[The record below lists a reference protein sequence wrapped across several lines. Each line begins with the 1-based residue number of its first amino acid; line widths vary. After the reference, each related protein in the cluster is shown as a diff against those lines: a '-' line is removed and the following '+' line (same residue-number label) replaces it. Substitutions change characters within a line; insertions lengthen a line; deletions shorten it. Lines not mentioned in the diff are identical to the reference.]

1 MHLHRARQPDA
12 QEAVK
17 AGAQL
22 GLDDPLHNTVAA
34 RIYSRYASVVTRE
47 DRKVN
52 LQPGG
57 GFATDLQGHI
67 NVDPYPLGPN
77 APIEDQMIVTWGGIE
92 HELAHEEWSPRQ
104 ILHAANRI
112 ARGQTDRKYSGFS
125 GGDLSRN
132 ARSQVQHWLNVI
144 EDGRIERLLR
154 EKTPGAFKRVRAGD
168 VLQARWDERVGDDV
182 PVYHQVL
189 GAALY
194 EALPNFALHR
204 ETYRAMSDEARD
216 LFDQIRPIVR
226 RGVSGDAVGALR
238 AAAEAVEVLDDA
250 GVFDGVPHIPTSID
264 MHDFTGSTDADG
276 SAAPSGGASQ
286 PIPVNAPPPP
296 SEGDEQE
303 GEGNGQGSGSGP
315 QNCPQCG
322 GFLDENGH
330 CTQCEDQGG
339 QGGDAGSSDEQ
350 PDADAQGGGDADA
363 DADDGEESSGAGQ
376 DDDSDQDAGDEDAGA
391 GGSAG
396 SDEDEGQDTDGS
408 QGGSGGQEGEED
420 DDGSEAQDGEGADE
434 GETVGG
440 GSGEDAGNRSSDDG
454 ADGDSEGA
462 SSDDQSGSAQDGTS
476 QDGGDEGD
484 GRREE
489 DDADR
494 DDLPEYDAD
503 EIEEAQQEAREVLD
517 DLRDE
522 AARTYANAVRDYA
535 EETARHDAQKIH
547 DGSRMIVNVQ
557 FAEGHREQIRIERP
571 PDNVSS
577 YYTDQVVAFRRDY
590 AGAARRFARELQN
603 IKSEV
608 QADKP
613 LQRRGRFDRRRMK
626 QAVKGDDRVYYRRG
640 LDLDQDIA
648 VSIQVDRSD
657 SMRTGGL
664 IKDAVKAA
672 TITAMALEQSEIPYE
687 MRSFR
692 GKGKGHQVLHK
703 DFGSPRATDEALG
716 AMLVVNG
723 WTPMK
728 RAAEITRAAMSVREE
743 RVKLVFI
750 LADGSPN
757 CYADGKSYTEH
768 VRETFDAMEEMG
780 MTPVLVYTDS
790 EDLSSEQH
798 ELLDNTA
805 GQGRWEHIRNPSALH
820 RVVSNRIRDIYRNA
834 ERNR

>member
-1 MHLHRARQPDA
+1 
-12 QEAVK
+12 
-17 AGAQL
+17 
-22 GLDDPLHNTVAA
+22 
-34 RIYSRYASVVTRE
+34 
-47 DRKVN
+47 
-52 LQPGG
+52 
-57 GFATDLQGHI
+57 
-67 NVDPYPLGPN
+67 
-77 APIEDQMIVTWGGIE
+77 
-92 HELAHEEWSPRQ
+92 
-104 ILHAANRI
+104 
-112 ARGQTDRKYSGFS
+112 
-125 GGDLSRN
+125 
-132 ARSQVQHWLNVI
+132 
-144 EDGRIERLLR
+144 
-154 EKTPGAFKRVRAGD
+154 
-168 VLQARWDERVGDDV
+168 
-182 PVYHQVL
+182 
-189 GAALY
+189 
-194 EALPNFALHR
+194 
-204 ETYRAMSDEARD
+204 
-216 LFDQIRPIVR
+216 
-226 RGVSGDAVGALR
+226 
-238 AAAEAVEVLDDA
+238 
-250 GVFDGVPHIPTSID
+250 
-264 MHDFTGSTDADG
+264 
-276 SAAPSGGASQ
+276 
-286 PIPVNAPPPP
+286 
-296 SEGDEQE
+296 
-303 GEGNGQGSGSGP
+303 
-315 QNCPQCG
+315 
-322 GFLDENGH
+322 
-330 CTQCEDQGG
+330 
-339 QGGDAGSSDEQ
+339 
-350 PDADAQGGGDADA
+350 
-363 DADDGEESSGAGQ
+363 
-376 DDDSDQDAGDEDAGA
+376 
-391 GGSAG
+391 
-396 SDEDEGQDTDGS
+396 
-408 QGGSGGQEGEED
+408 
-420 DDGSEAQDGEGADE
+420 
-434 GETVGG
+434 
-440 GSGEDAGNRSSDDG
+440 
-454 ADGDSEGA
+454 
-462 SSDDQSGSAQDGTS
+462 
-476 QDGGDEGD
+476 
-484 GRREE
+484 
-489 DDADR
+489 
-494 DDLPEYDAD
+494 
-503 EIEEAQQEAREVLD
+503 
-517 DLRDE
+517 
-522 AARTYANAVRDYA
+522 
-535 EETARHDAQKIH
+535 
-547 DGSRMIVNVQ
+547 MIVNVQ